1 MCYSDDLTKIHR
13 HKETGEIYYEYGNR
27 FYDSA
32 KKPLPADKMPKK
44 FQLQL
49 VGTES
54 EDRLD
59 KKICPW
65 DAIRMYEY
73 DEGLE
78 ASRYFYDPSRFKLVG
93 GLYVIEAEEKEKIED
108 EQKEFYGV

>member
-1 MCYSDDLTKIHR
+1 MCYSDDLTKIHQ
-13 HKETGEIYYEYGNR
+13 HKETGEIYYEYAGR
-27 FYDSA
+27 YYDSS
-32 KKPLPADKMPKK
+32 KKPLDPTAVPKK

-49 VGTES
+49 IGTES

-65 DAIRMYEY
+65 DAIKMYEF

-78 ASRYFYDPSRFKLVG
+78 VSQYFYSPEKFKVVNGVYVVDPK
-93 GLYVIEAEEKEKIED
+93 EKEKLE
-108 EQKEFYGV
+108 EKQGELYGR